1 MTGLIL
7 YMYEAYMYEAEEISY
22 LHKVKTKDHFLSI
35 STYLIKYA
43 PANLQRTPNFWF
55 IGPLTNSS
63 ALGYGDS
70 KELFSLG
77 RVDYQWLNRS
87 ATRVQ

>member
-43 PANLQRTPNFWF
+43 PANLQKNSKFLVHRPSYKLFCTGLWRQQGAFL
-55 IGPLTNSS
+55 IG
-63 ALGYGDS
+63 
-70 KELFSLG
+70 EG
-77 RVDYQWLNRS
+77 RLPV
-87 ATRVQ
+87 A